1 MEVPLFTALLCLAMV
16 VHVRTDGRGL
26 RRGLLWG
33 VLAGLAALA
42 RPEGL
47 LLAVIL
53 VGARLARRSREAAIE
68 AGAALATCALVY
80 APSVIFCLATS
91 GRVFPNT
98 FYAKTTALVAGI
110 PDPAFLLNA
119 ALLYWKLAP
128 MTLLAFILGVG
139 ALGLAWRRGRS
150 VEGALVVGAFALALP
165 MAYAAMGRTFLFAG
179 LAGNF
184 GRYLYP
190 AMPMALALGF
200 WGLWTLAAELSRGT
214 GQWVAGT
221 VAVMVLAVSAGG
233 AYERVSLYVHNVRD
247 IEGMQVAMA
256 VKLQDQLEPGSL
268 VAANDV
274 GALAYFTD
282 FRVLDLVGI
291 ISTQTLDA
299 LEQAGLDERERGRAL
314 GALIER
320 ERPAGLV
327 VFPNWYS
334 GTLSRLGARRTAI
347 AEVDNPD
354 NITSGGSR
362 LVAYRLDWRAEPD

>member
-1 MEVPLFTALLCLAMV
+1 
-16 VHVRTDGRGL
+16 
-26 RRGLLWG
+26 
-33 VLAGLAALA
+33 
-42 RPEGL
+42 
-47 LLAVIL
+47 
-53 VGARLARRSREAAIE
+53 
-68 AGAALATCALVY
+68 
-80 APSVIFCLATS
+80 
-91 GRVFPNT
+91 
-98 FYAKTTALVAGI
+98 
-110 PDPAFLLNA
+110 
-119 ALLYWKLAP
+119 
-128 MTLLAFILGVG
+128 
-139 ALGLAWRRGRS
+139 
-150 VEGALVVGAFALALP
+150 
-165 MAYAAMGRTFLFAG
+165 
-179 LAGNF
+179 
-184 GRYLYP
+184 
-190 AMPMALALGF
+190 MPIALALGF
-200 WGLWTLAAELSRGT
+200 WGLWTLAAELSPGS
-214 GQWVAGT
+214 GQWLAGT
-221 VAVMVLAVSAGG
+221 VAVVVLAVSAGG

-256 VKLQDQLEPGSL
+256 VKLQDRLEPGSL

-334 GTLSRLGARRTAI
+334 GTLSRLGASRTAI